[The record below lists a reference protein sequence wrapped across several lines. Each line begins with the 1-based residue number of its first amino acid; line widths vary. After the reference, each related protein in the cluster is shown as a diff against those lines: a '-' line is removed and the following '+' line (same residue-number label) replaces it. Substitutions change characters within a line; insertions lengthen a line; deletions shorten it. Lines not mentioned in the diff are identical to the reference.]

1 MYFCSVITKI
11 RLLLLLLPISMG
23 LKISGNPIAKD
34 KYPSAPPSGWVLM
47 EPDRVPHRAPTDKNL
62 QESVPMD
69 VASIARYIN
78 AEHRDGIDVS
88 HYQGRID
95 WKRVAREAKVS
106 YAYIKCSEGA
116 TIQDEYYTR
125 NIREARQNGLMV
137 GAYHF
142 YRPASSPEDQLAN
155 MTAIAKVGEMDLV
168 PIIDIEQRGNE
179 SQERFIAKLTKF
191 IIAVEKHYG
200 KRPMLYTGQNFYNK
214 NLAGAFSNY
223 TWMIAKYI
231 EEPPILTDNLDY
243 SFWQYTSKARV
254 PGINGNVDKS
264 CIMEGHHLQEIALQ

>member
-1 MYFCSVITKI
+1 
-11 RLLLLLLPISMG
+11 MG

-95 WKRVAREAKVS
+95 WKRVAREAKIS

-264 CIMEGHHLQEIALQ
+264 CIMEGHNLQEIALQ